1 MPFSFAFLLDTTDGP
16 QTVLPPG
23 KKKKKNLSKNFP
35 LKSKNCETIKKS
47 LLTVHTTRCN
57 LHEKGCVI

>member
-23 KKKKKNLSKNFP
+23 KKKKNLSKNFP
-35 LKSKNCETIKKS
+35 LKSKNSETVKKS
-47 LLTVHTTRCN
+47 LLTTRCN